1 MSGRVF
7 VAGHRGMVGSA
18 VVRALATR
26 GLQALTAGREELDLT
41 DQAATYAFLADHK
54 PSNVVVAA
62 AKVGGI
68 HANATYPADFI
79 FDNLA
84 IAANVIEGSRRAGVE
99 HLLFLGSSCIY
110 PKFAEQP
117 IAETSLLTG
126 PLEPTNEAYAVA
138 KIAGAKLCQAYRKQ
152 YGLDYRTVLPCNLYG
167 RGDNYHP
174 ENSHVV
180 PAMIRKF
187 SRAKA
192 QGDPVVTIWGTGRPL
207 REFLFADDCAA
218 GVLFALER
226 PDLPDLVNLGSGE
239 EVSIADLA
247 RLVAE
252 VVGFTGEIAFD
263 TSKPDGT
270 PRKLM
275 DGHILTA
282 AGWRPQTSLKEGLS
296 IAVRDFYERFGTGQ
310 ATDK

>member
-1 MSGRVF
+1 MNGPVF

-18 VVRALATR
+18 LVRALQARGVPTLTATR
-26 GLQALTAGREELDLT
+26 DGLDLT

-54 PSNVVVAA
+54 PKQVIVAA

-68 HANATYPADFI
+68 HANATYPADFL

-84 IAANVIEGSRRAGVE
+84 IAANVIEGSRRTGVE
-99 HLLFLGSSCIY
+99 HLIFLGSSCIY

-117 IAETSLLTG
+117 ISEDSLLTG

-138 KIAGAKLCQAYRKQ
+138 KIAGAKLCSAYRRQ

-167 RGDNYHP
+167 LGDNYHP

-187 SRAKA
+187 SQAKA
-192 QGDPVVTIWGTGRPL
+192 QGDPVVSIWGTGRPL

-218 GVLFALER
+218 GVLFAIDR

-239 EVSIADLA
+239 EVSIEDLA

-263 TSKPDGT
+263 PTKPDGT

-275 DGHILTA
+275 DGHILRE
-282 AGWRPQTSLKEGLS
+282 AGWRPSTGLKEGLQV
-296 IAVRDFYERFGTGQ
+296 AVRDFYERYGSGQ
-310 ATDK
+310 ATDN